1 MRVSKEEASQNR
13 ERLLRA
19 AAQLFREN
27 GIEATGVDAIT
38 ERAGLTHGSLYSQ
51 FGSKDAVAAEAI
63 LYASAGSRRKWER
76 GAEGAG
82 GKLALSGIVKQYLSR
97 AHRDAPGHGCVL
109 AALGPDVSRQ
119 PRTTRHAFT
128 KALKGAVGL
137 IAGLLPDREAARR
150 EDKAL
155 ATFSA
160 MVGALILARAVDDES
175 LSDRILRASATR
187 VRNLAGPAANRGE

>member
-1 MRVSKEEASQNR
+1 MRLSKEEAIQNR

-27 GIEATGVDAIT
+27 GIAATGVDAIT
-38 ERAGLTHGSLYSQ
+38 ERAGMTHGSLYSQ

-76 GAEGAG
+76 GAGRAG
-82 GKLALSGIVKQYLSR
+82 GKMTLAGIVKQYLSR
-97 AHRDAPGHGCVL
+97 EHRDAPGHGCVL

-128 KALKGAVGL
+128 RALKGAVDL
-137 IAGLLPDREAARR
+137 IAALLLDREAARR
-150 EDKAL
+150 EDRAL
-155 ATFSA
+155 AVFSS
-160 MVGALILARAVDDES
+160 MVGALILSRAVDDAA

-187 VRNLAGPAANRGE
+187 LTNLAANTRE